1 MPTAFPKTGSAVD
14 TMAQVNRVEK
24 ERIGLAASNFKKVT
38 STSILKE
45 VSRKY
50 CQNHLI
56 SSNYYGSSNLNEPQK
71 HTKAETKAQGKTK
84 AKTVLPPVLLLCAC
98 GATTDTATWG
108 RFLYSTNGDERI
120 PEGEKCALCVN
131 SVSWLRLT

>member
-1 MPTAFPKTGSAVD
+1 MTFTLPV
-14 TMAQVNRVEK
+14 
-24 ERIGLAASNFKKVT
+24 IIKVP

-45 VSRKY
+45 VSGKY

-84 AKTVLPPVLLLCAC
+84 AKTVLPPVLLLCTR

-108 RFLYSTNGDERI
+108 RFLYSANGDERI

-131 SVSWLRLT
+131 FVSWLRLT